1 MKKNYIK
8 PTTQIFKIAVQQ
20 VIASSPTSV
29 VVGSSYNGS
38 GTIGASEYS
47 GSDSEEW

>member
-20 VIASSPTSV
+20 VIATSV
-29 VVGSSYNGS
+29 AVGSSYNGDA
-38 GTIGASEYS
+38 IGASEYS

>member
-29 VVGSSYNGS
+29 AVGSSYNGDA
-38 GTIGASEYS
+38 IGASEYS

>member
-20 VIASSPTSV
+20 VIATSV
-29 VVGSSYNGS
+29 AVGENYRG